1 MKRLLPRLLL
11 PLLACAALTA
21 VRAAERVEQWTGR
34 AGVTEFQVNTFRGQ
48 VTVEAAEDDV
58 LRVEVRAVASGANEE
73 RAAAQLKDVRMTW
86 ATVGD
91 WCTLDVSAP
100 KESGTR
106 FTWQEK
112 DPLTLEIRV
121 SLPTLKKLRI
131 NSNDG
136 AVRLGRISADVEV
149 KARRGQV
156 TCTLVQGNLLVR
168 VEEGGIV
175 ASRVTGDADLRNEF
189 GNVSAGTIGGSAR
202 LFARDGDV
210 ELLAARS
217 GIEAESDGGNVTVSI
232 TPGLLQSGRI
242 ESAGGNVTLK
252 IDPSARINLEASTS
266 WGKIRDRS
274 PVRTYLPLEIL
285 SGGLGG
291 KRLGARMNYGG
302 VEVRA
307 HASGGDIDLVAVES
321 LF

>member
-1 MKRLLPRLLL
+1 MSRFSSRLFLLL
-11 PLLACAALTA
+11 LSALALTA

-34 AGVTEFQVNTFRGQ
+34 DVAEFRLSTFRGQ
-48 VTVEAAEDDV
+48 VTVEAAEDDI
-58 LRVEVRAVASGANEE
+58 LRVEVRAVASASDQE
-73 RAAAQLKDVRMTW
+73 RAAAQLKDLRMTW

-91 WCTLDVSAP
+91 WAALDVSAP
-100 KESGTR
+100 KEANAR
-106 FTWQEK
+106 FAWQDK
-112 DPLTLEIRV
+112 DPVTLEIRV
-121 SLPTLKKLRI
+121 ALPALKKI
-131 NSNDG
+131 QIDSSDG
-136 AVRLGRISADVEV
+136 AVRIGRIAADVDV

-168 VEEGGIV
+168 AEDGSIL
-175 ASRVTGDADLRNEF
+175 ASRVTGDADLRSEF
-189 GNVSAGTIGGSAR
+189 GNVNAGTVGGRAR

-210 ELLAARS
+210 ELLAARA
-217 GIEAESDGGNVTVSI
+217 GIDAQSDGGNVTVSI
-232 TPGLLQSGRI
+232 TPALLQSSRI
-242 ESAGGNVTLK
+242 ESAGGKVTLK

-274 PVRTYLPLEIL
+274 SVRTPLPLEIL

-291 KRLGARMNYGG
+291 KRLGARINYGG
-302 VEVRA
+302 VDVQA